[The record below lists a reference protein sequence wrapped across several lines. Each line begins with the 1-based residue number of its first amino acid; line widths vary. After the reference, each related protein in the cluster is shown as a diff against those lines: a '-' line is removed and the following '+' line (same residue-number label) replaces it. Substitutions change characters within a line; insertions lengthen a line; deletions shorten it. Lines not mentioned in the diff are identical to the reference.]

1 MKYIFDL
8 RTIPE
13 EKLSVSGGK
22 AASLSLMMKN
32 LKMNIP
38 MGYVITAEGFRDGK
52 LTDEASEELNGIIA
66 KLDRLKTYAVRSSAI
81 GEDGENN
88 SFAGQYE
95 TLTDVIVPE
104 IRNAVKHVA
113 DSAKSERVEEYKSR
127 NDVSGE
133 GIGIVIQEFVKPEFA
148 GVIFTSDIITG
159 KDDKIVGNYVHG
171 EGEKLVSG
179 SENAE
184 EFRIGALKL
193 SYEGNPELARF
204 SKTLRRYSL
213 AIRSFYGVPMDIEW
227 AVSGGRVYILQA
239 RPITTLK
246 RISVK
251 DYDVNGTRSGYKL
264 LTKTNVGEIFTKPV
278 SPMTFSVLEKINEFL
293 GLPEW
298 LDNINGQAYM
308 NISVMCSLMV
318 AFGKTPEKAY
328 DTVKDLVGG
337 IPSGVEIPISP
348 FDKKAFKRNLWNL
361 LFPKNKSKLSKKEKH
376 DMVLRLD
383 DISEELIAEIRKIS
397 DNASLMKYW
406 DDVLIPKLN
415 DGLASILTESGMSL
429 VPLFGTRKGKMTREE
444 YIKICGHRS
453 VNEMELMEPRPYE
466 DPSFPDN
473 LLNGRKDGGLSLR
486 SVLANQEASFKKALA
501 EFKSKYP
508 SKSKWIDKEI
518 AKFIHANDFREDIR
532 SKGVR
537 IFCVFRE
544 YCLKA
549 GALNGL
555 GDDIFMLGYK
565 EMFSLLKGNT
575 SVLSYIPA
583 RKDTFKKYCSYPAF
597 PNLVIGRFD
606 ADEWLGDPDR
616 RNDVYISGRSSNED
630 MSSDVKGFA
639 GAAGVVTGTVRV
651 IEDIDHIGELAD
663 GEILVTRVTNI
674 GWTVA
679 FHKVSAIVTDI
690 GAPLSH
696 AAIVAREFG
705 IPAVVGCRNATTVL
719 KTGDVVT
726 VDGGCGTVTVIK
738 PG

>member
-22 AASLSLMMKN
+22 AASLSLMMRN

-213 AIRSFYGVPMDIEW
+213 AIHSFYGVPMDIEW

-251 DYDVNGTRSGYKL
+251 DYNVNGTRSGYKL

-318 AFGKTPEKAY
+318 AFG
-328 DTVKDLVGG
+328 
-337 IPSGVEIPISP
+337 
-348 FDKKAFKRNLWNL
+348 
-361 LFPKNKSKLSKKEKH
+361 
-376 DMVLRLD
+376 
-383 DISEELIAEIRKIS
+383 
-397 DNASLMKYW
+397 
-406 DDVLIPKLN
+406 
-415 DGLASILTESGMSL
+415 
-429 VPLFGTRKGKMTREE
+429 
-444 YIKICGHRS
+444 
-453 VNEMELMEPRPYE
+453 
-466 DPSFPDN
+466 
-473 LLNGRKDGGLSLR
+473 
-486 SVLANQEASFKKALA
+486 
-501 EFKSKYP
+501 
-508 SKSKWIDKEI
+508 
-518 AKFIHANDFREDIR
+518 
-532 SKGVR
+532 
-537 IFCVFRE
+537 
-544 YCLKA
+544 
-549 GALNGL
+549 
-555 GDDIFMLGYK
+555 
-565 EMFSLLKGNT
+565 
-575 SVLSYIPA
+575 
-583 RKDTFKKYCSYPAF
+583 
-597 PNLVIGRFD
+597 
-606 ADEWLGDPDR
+606 
-616 RNDVYISGRSSNED
+616 
-630 MSSDVKGFA
+630 
-639 GAAGVVTGTVRV
+639 
-651 IEDIDHIGELAD
+651 
-663 GEILVTRVTNI
+663 
-674 GWTVA
+674 
-679 FHKVSAIVTDI
+679 
-690 GAPLSH
+690 
-696 AAIVAREFG
+696 
-705 IPAVVGCRNATTVL
+705 
-719 KTGDVVT
+719 
-726 VDGGCGTVTVIK
+726 
-738 PG
+738 